1 MAAKADTGIFFDG
14 ANSGCV
20 AQDMFYGS
28 TKFHSFMTK
37 CTIVSYFSHIRLT
50 TGTCSGTWTRLAVA
64 VVLIRT
70 MGLEPGN
77 RNGHAAV
84 TITDL
89 RPVRT
94 DCLFPPIMGKRRN

>member
-50 TGTCSGTWTRLAVA
+50 IN
-64 VVLIRT
+64 VVLSLILLGFFTHRFF
-70 MGLEPGN
+70 
-77 RNGHAAV
+77 
-84 TITDL
+84 
-89 RPVRT
+89 
-94 DCLFPPIMGKRRN
+94 LFVCF